1 MGNLRRQR
9 EHQERLQRETKER
22 ERQQREQERRAKAES
37 ERRAHEQQLIEEAE
51 EKAKEEAIVD
61 KYQPGITE
69 WVIKSGKMGFDP
81 NDNKYIL
88 KDGDIRHLLET
99 MHTVFPIP
107 EDKKL
112 KIFDAEK
119 FGKRWPHR
127 WGLKSAHDKAVK
139 KAYHQASR
147 LVHPDKNPKEA
158 DPDKCIRATL
168 VFKELADA
176 FERFEATEPKS

>member
-51 EKAKEEAIVD
+51 KKAKEEAIVD

-176 FERFEATEPKS
+176 FERFEATEP